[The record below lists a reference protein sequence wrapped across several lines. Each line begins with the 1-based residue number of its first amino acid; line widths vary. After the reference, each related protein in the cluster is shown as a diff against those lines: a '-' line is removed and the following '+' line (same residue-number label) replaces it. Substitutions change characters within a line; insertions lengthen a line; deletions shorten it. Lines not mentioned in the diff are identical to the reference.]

1 MNQYPIDALL
11 AQICSEVRPGQT
23 LLLQAPPGAGKT
35 TRVPLALIGALGDSH
50 RSLGDQDKI
59 WMIEPRRLAT
69 RAAAA
74 RLAKTLGEP
83 VGERIG
89 YAVRG
94 EQKRSS
100 HTQVEVITDGLF
112 LRRLQSYSKGVR

>member
-74 RLAKTLGEP
+74 RLATTLGEP

-100 HTQVEVITDGLF
+100 NTQVEVITDGLF
-112 LRRLQSYSKGVR
+112 LRRL